1 METKQLNDPGR
12 TLTYNGSQSCLWYRA
27 WEREEEI
34 AMRKNQWTMGILTV
48 AASLL
53 LTGCQQGAAPEEGTA
68 ESAAGGESSSA
79 SPAASS
85 TPAKPGARS
94 VTLAAGTPITIRT
107 MNTLSTKVVKS
118 GENFAASLETPIV
131 EGTWVI
137 APKGANVR
145 GVVVESNP
153 GGRVKGRARMVVELT
168 QIETAGGQ
176 KIDIQTGG
184 YSVEAKSS
192 KKEDAKKIGIGSA
205 IGAVI
210 GAVAGGGKGAA
221 KGAAVGAGAGG
232 GAVLATRG
240 DAAVIGAESVLRF
253 ELQNPVTI
261 TEAK

>member
-1 METKQLNDPGR
+1 
-12 TLTYNGSQSCLWYRA
+12 
-27 WEREEEI
+27 
-34 AMRKNQWTMGILTV
+34 MRKNKWTIGILTV

-53 LTGCQQGAAPEEGTA
+53 LAGCQQGAAPEEGTA
-68 ESAAGGESSSA
+68 ESAAGGEASSA

-85 TPAKPGARS
+85 VPAKPRARS

-107 MNTLSTKVVKS
+107 MNTLSTKIVKS

-145 GVVVESNP
+145 GVVVESNA

-168 QIETAGGQ
+168 QIETADGQ
-176 KIDIQTGG
+176 
-184 YSVEAKSS
+184 
-192 KKEDAKKIGIGSA
+192 KIGIGSA

-240 DAAVIGAESVLRF
+240 DAAVIGAESVLSF
-253 ELQNPVTI
+253 ELVNPVTI